1 VVAAWSTSPSSV
13 WHGGPFL
20 DVPHSLLGG
29 VTGAEAVRPSAHTLF
44 VGEARLIE
52 QAYRFELD
60 PSAEQAVFL
69 GACCGA
75 ARFWFNQ
82 ALDEVKRRLDLR
94 AAGEEVSVPWSYHQ
108 LCSEFD
114 RDWRAERCGWQH
126 EVVCGCY
133 QGGFQSLGLA
143 LKNFSDGRR
152 AGRRVGFPS
161 FRRKGGAHTES
172 VIFQRAKPVDARRVQ
187 LDGRIGP
194 VRSKERMSKMIGLL
208 GRDEHARILRATLS
222 RKGGRW
228 FISFTVR
235 RSSKRRRARRP
246 QAVAGMD
253 PGLRRLATL
262 STGEAFA
269 NARPLAGAL
278 RRLRR
283 VERRLDRQRR
293 ASNPGNYLSDGRP
306 KPGARNWV
314 KSKRML
320 RVEAQRRR
328 LHERVAHLRREQS
341 HQLTT
346 YLTREFGVIGV
357 ETLAVK
363 NLMGNRRLAR
373 HIADAGWRL
382 ILQQLKYKTSWS
394 DGSLLVAADRF
405 YPSSKTCSG
414 CGTVRAKLAL
424 SERVFSCEACGL
436 VLDRDVNAALNL
448 ARMAQ
453 RHAQAEGISK
463 CYVARTGR
471 ETLNARGGQVRPGTH
486 AGLGPLKREA
496 SSEATQAREG
506 LALAA

>member
-1 VVAAWSTSPSSV
+1 
-13 WHGGPFL
+13 
-20 DVPHSLLGG
+20 
-29 VTGAEAVRPSAHTLF
+29 
-44 VGEARLIE
+44 VGEPKLIE
-52 QAYRFELD
+52 QAFRFELS

-69 GACCGA
+69 GAYCGA

-82 ALDEVKRRLDLR
+82 ALGEVKRRLVRR

-114 RDWRAERCGWQH
+114 RDWRAARCGWQR
-126 EVVCGCY
+126 EVVCGSY
-133 QGGFQSLGLA
+133 QGGFESLGLA
-143 LKNFSDGRR
+143 LKNFSAGRR
-152 AGRRVGFPS
+152 AGRRVGFPR

-172 VIFQRAKPVDARRVQ
+172 VIFQRAEPVDARRVQ
-187 LDGRIGP
+187 LDRRIGP
-194 VRSKERMSKMIGLL
+194 VRSKERMSKLIRLL
-208 GRDEHARILRATLS
+208 ARDEHARILRATLS

-235 RSSKRRRARRP
+235 RSAKPRRARRP

-253 PGLRRLATL
+253 LGLLRLATL

-269 NARPLAGAL
+269 NARPLQRAL

-283 VERRLDRQRR
+283 LERRLDRQRR
-293 ASNPGNYLSDGRP
+293 ANNPDNYLSDGRV
-306 KPGARNWV
+306 KPGAHEWV
-314 KSKRML
+314 KSRRML
-320 RVEAQRRR
+320 RGEARRR
-328 LHERVAHLRREQS
+328 GLHERVANLRREQA

-357 ETLAVK
+357 ETLAVA
-363 NLMGNRRLAR
+363 NLIRNRRLAR
-373 HIADAGWRL
+373 QIADAGWGL
-382 ILQQLKYKTSWS
+382 ILRQLKYKTAWS

-414 CGTVRAKLAL
+414 CGTVKAKLAL
-424 SERVFSCEACGL
+424 SERVFTCQACGL
-436 VLDRDVNAALNL
+436 ILDRDLNAALNL
-448 ARMAQ
+448 ARMACQ
-453 RHAQAEGISK
+453 RAQAEGNSK

-471 ETLNARGGQVRPGTH
+471 ETLNARGGQVRPGSA

-496 SSEATQAREG
+496 SPEASQAREG

>member
-1 VVAAWSTSPSSV
+1 
-13 WHGGPFL
+13 
-20 DVPHSLLGG
+20 
-29 VTGAEAVRPSAHTLF
+29 

-60 PSAEQAVFL
+60 PSAEQAMFL

-82 ALDEVKRRLDLR
+82 ALEEVKRRLDLR
-94 AAGEEVSVPWSYHQ
+94 AAGEAVRVPWSYKA

-114 RDWRAERCGWQH
+114 RGWRAERCAWQR

-133 QGGFQSLGLA
+133 QGGFESLGLA
-143 LKNFSDGRR
+143 LKNFSAGRR
-152 AGRRVGFPS
+152 VGRRVGFPT

-172 VIFQRAKPVDARRVQ
+172 VIFQRAKPVDPRRVQ

-194 VRSKERMSKMIGLL
+194 VRSKERMSKLIRLL
-208 GRDEHARILRATLS
+208 ARDEHARILRATLS
-222 RKGGRW
+222 RKGERW

-235 RSSKRRRARRP
+235 RSAKRRRARRP
-246 QAVAGMD
+246 QVAVGMD

-269 NARPLAGAL
+269 NARPLGGAL

-283 VERRLDRQRR
+283 LERRLDRQRR
-293 ASNPGNYLSDGRP
+293 ANNPDNYLPDGRV
-306 KPGARNWV
+306 KPGTREWV
-314 KSKRML
+314 KSRRML
-320 RVEAQRRR
+320 RVEAQQRG
-328 LHERVAHLRREQS
+328 LHERVANLRREQA

-346 YLTREFGVIGV
+346 YLTREFGVVGV
-357 ETLAVK
+357 ETLAIA
-363 NLMGNRRLAR
+363 NLLRNGRLAR
-373 HIADAGWRL
+373 HISDVGWGL
-382 ILQQLKYKTSWS
+382 ILQQLKYKMAWS
-394 DGSLLVAADRF
+394 EGSLLVAADRF

-424 SERVFSCEACGL
+424 SERVFTCEACGL
-436 VLDRDVNAALNL
+436 VIDRDLNAALNL
-448 ARMAQ
+448 ARMAC
-453 RHAQAEGISK
+453 RHAQAEGLTK

-471 ETLNARGGQVRPGTH
+471 ETLNARGGQVSPGTP

-496 SSEATQAREG
+496 SPEASQAREG